1 MPGADLGHPEQ
12 VELPTARETML
23 SVESNRLLHELQVH
37 QVELE
42 MQNNEL
48 RQSRQ
53 ELEASRERYV
63 ALFDTAPV
71 GYLTIIEQGDILEAN
86 LTVASLLGVSR
97 TVLLSTSFTTYIHP
111 EDRDLFCL
119 QCRQLSK
126 LLLSQQWEMRM
137 MRRDGTFFWA
147 ELKATPTRN
156 GEFWIVF
163 EDINRRKQAESLMY
177 HQSRQMIH
185 LILDNIP
192 QRIFWKDRDSVYQG
206 CNGCFAEDSGLASSK
221 EVIGKTDFDLSWHE
235 RAEHYRKDDQLVMKA
250 DRPKLHYEET
260 IKCAD
265 DTVLCITTSKVP
277 LHDPNGTVIG
287 VLCTYENITERK
299 LALEELS
306 KNAEQYRAMLATNL
320 FGFWLVDLNGSI
332 LDVNDTYCR
341 MSGYTREELLQY
353 SISDIESVESEEDTL
368 RHIEQLITFGTDH
381 FETRHKS
388 KNGRTYDVEI
398 STTYL
403 RSQSKFIVFIR
414 DISDRK
420 QAEVALQESE
430 ARYHAIVEDQT
441 DLICRYRPD
450 GRLSFVNE
458 AYLRCFDK
466 KRNEVINRNYIPHI
480 PEPDLSRVFEQLKG
494 ITPDSPIVNV
504 EHRVI
509 KPDGVMCWQHWVH
522 RGIYSDDDIIVEYQ
536 AVGRDIT
543 DRKRAEDE
551 LLERTLFLDTL
562 LDAIPVPIFFKDS
575 NYRYIGF
582 NRAYED
588 FYGKTREEL
597 IGKSVFDI
605 APQDLAEIYHAKD
618 VDLFTKAGLQVY
630 EAQVRNALNVDR
642 TVIFHKAAYPGQG
655 GEVSGL
661 IGAILDITERK
672 AAENALQESKEK
684 LKAYMDNSF
693 DIIFVLTAE
702 GVFQFVSRAWERHF
716 GIPIKDVLGRNFALF
731 VHPDDVAPCAEYLA
745 RILSEGQSLTSPPF
759 RVKRSDG
766 SWRCFIANGSRYSD
780 TNNDWQ
786 YIGVAHDITEQH
798 EAEEKL
804 RQAKVAAESA
814 SRAKTAFLATM
825 SHEIRTPLS
834 ALLGSIELFATTPL
848 VSQQQDYLK
857 DCQTASRMLLTV
869 INDVLD
875 FSKIEAGKLEAVNE
889 IFSISSMARQLI
901 QIFSAGA
908 GQKGLDLTLSLAD
921 DLPRHIS
928 SDQHRLRQIISNLLS
943 NAIKFTN
950 SGMISLKITSE
961 QALPGPNPDSVI
973 LKISVC
979 DTGIGIPPE
988 KQDLVFDSFTQ
999 IENFSTRR
1007 HAGTG
1012 LGLAIC
1018 RRLIE
1023 VLGGT
1028 ITLTSVPGEG
1038 SVFTVLLPVSVSPVV
1053 IRNETNKCSAIQ
1065 YGTSWSILLAD
1076 DEELGRS
1083 VTKALLQ
1090 RRGHKV
1096 IEVTNGSELLE
1107 QLQKQRFD
1115 IVLSDISM
1123 PDMDGLEVVRIIRS
1137 GSVSGIDP
1145 LIPVVAMTAHAFQ
1158 NDIESFL
1165 ADGFSCYASKPVNFD
1180 SLLSNIDKLCSCRSH
1195 VL

>member
-1 MPGADLGHPEQ
+1 MSGTDLVHPEQ

-23 SVESNRLLHELQVH
+23 SVESTRLLHELQVH

-48 RQSRQ
+48 RLSRQ
-53 ELEASRERYV
+53 ELEASRERYF
-63 ALFDTAPV
+63 ALFDMAPV
-71 GYLTIIEQGDILEAN
+71 GYLTLIGQGNILEAN
-86 LTVASLLGVSR
+86 LTAASLLGVER
-97 TVLLSTSFTTYIHP
+97 PLLLSTSFTTYIHP

-119 QCRQLSK
+119 QCRQLSE

-137 MRRDGTFFWA
+137 MRRGGSFFWA

-156 GEFWIVF
+156 NEFWIVL

-192 QRIFWKDRDSVYQG
+192 QRIFWKDRDCVYQG
-206 CNGCFAEDSGLASSK
+206 CNGCFAEDTGLANSQQ
-221 EVIGKTDFDLSWHE
+221 VIGKTDFDLSWHE

-250 DRPKLHYEET
+250 DRPKLHYEES

-265 DTVLCITTSKVP
+265 GTVLSITTSKVP
-277 LHDPNGTVIG
+277 LHDPHGSVIG

-320 FGFWLVDLNGSI
+320 FGFWLVDLSGNI
-332 LDVNDTYCR
+332 LEVNDTYCR
-341 MSGYTREELLQY
+341 MSGYSREELLQY
-353 SISDIESVESEEDTL
+353 SISDVESAESSEETY
-368 RHIEQLITFGTDH
+368 RRIEYLITYGTGQ
-381 FETRHKS
+381 FES
-388 KNGRTYDVEI
+388 KHRSKDGRIYDVEI

-458 AYLRCFDK
+458 PYLRCFDK
-466 KRNEVINRNYIPHI
+466 ERNEVINRNYIPHI
-480 PEPDLSRVFEQLKG
+480 PEPDLSRILKQLKG
-494 ITPDSPIVNV
+494 ITPESPIVNV

-509 KPDGVMCWQHWVH
+509 KPDGVICWQHWVH
-522 RGIYSDDDIIVEYQ
+522 RGIYSADNFIFEYQ
-536 AVGRDIT
+536 AVGR
-543 DRKRAEDE
+543 
-551 LLERTLFLDTL
+551 
-562 LDAIPVPIFFKDS
+562 
-575 NYRYIGF
+575 
-582 NRAYED
+582 
-588 FYGKTREEL
+588 
-597 IGKSVFDI
+597 
-605 APQDLAEIYHAKD
+605 
-618 VDLFTKAGLQVY
+618 
-630 EAQVRNALNVDR
+630 
-642 TVIFHKAAYPGQG
+642 
-655 GEVSGL
+655 
-661 IGAILDITERK
+661 DITERK
-672 AAENALQESKEK
+672 AAENALQESREK

-693 DIIFVLTAE
+693 DVIFVLTAE

-716 GIPIKDVLGRNFALF
+716 GIPIKDVIGQNFALF
-731 VHPDDVAPCAEYLA
+731 VHPDDVLPCAEYLT
-745 RILSEGQSLTSPPF
+745 RILAEGQSMTSPPY

-766 SWRCFIANGSRYSD
+766 SWRWFIANGSRYSD
-780 TNNDWQ
+780 TNCVWQ
-786 YIGVAHDITEQH
+786 YIGVAHDVTEQY

-804 RQAKVAAESA
+804 RQAKVTAESA
-814 SRAKTAFLATM
+814 SQAKTAFLATM

-834 ALLGSIELFATTPL
+834 ALLGSIELLATTALLP
-848 VSQQQDYLK
+848 QQQEYLK
-857 DCQTASRMLLTV
+857 DCRTASKMLLNV

-875 FSKIEAGKLEAVNE
+875 FSKIEAGKLEVVNE
-889 IFSISSMARQLI
+889 IFSVSSLARQLVR
-901 QIFSAGA
+901 IFSVGA
-908 GQKGLDLTLSLAD
+908 GQKGLDLVLSLAD

-928 SDQHRLRQIISNLLS
+928 CDQHRLRQIISNLLS

-950 SGMISLKITSE
+950 NGTVSLKITSE
-961 QALPGPNPDSVI
+961 QALSGTNSDSAI

-988 KQDLVFDSFTQ
+988 KQDLIFDSFTQ
-999 IENFSTRR
+999 VENFSTRR

-1023 VLGGT
+1023 VMGGT
-1028 ITLTSVPGEG
+1028 VTLTSVPGEG
-1038 SVFTVLLPVSVSPVV
+1038 SVFTVVLPVVVSHDA
-1053 IRNETNKCSAIQ
+1053 ILIETNKHHLTQ
-1065 YGTSWSILLAD
+1065 HGTSWSILLAD
-1076 DEELGRS
+1076 DDELGRS

-1090 RRGHKV
+1090 RRGHRV
-1096 IEVTNGSELLE
+1096 SEAANGSELLE
-1107 QLQKQRFD
+1107 QLRKQRFD

-1123 PDMDGLEVVRIIRS
+1123 PDMDGLEVARIIRS
-1137 GSVSGIDP
+1137 GSLSGIDP

-1158 NDIESFL
+1158 NDVDSFL
-1165 ADGFSCYASKPVNFD
+1165 AAGFSSYASKPVNFE
-1180 SLLSNIDKLCSCRSH
+1180 SLLNSIDKLCSYK
-1195 VL
+1195 